1 MKAVYHTEVHFELTL
16 KTGETVKDYNKYYTT
31 YYHYSYGELP
41 ETSVDEYNNSDT
53 VFEDLRRILGYNTDY
68 PSEKT
73 IFTKRNFINDY
84 NFNQRIYEDELLS
97 FKITKK
103 YIPHKNL
110 STKELHEKLTFKDYS
125 QLVFDREQELK
136 YELLFTKE
144 EN

>member
-16 KTGETVKDYNKYYTT
+16 KIGETVKDYKKYYTT
-31 YYHYSYGELP
+31 YYRYNYGELP

-53 VFEDLRRILGYNTDY
+53 VFGDLRRMLGYKTDC

-73 IFTKRNFINDY
+73 IFTKRNFINNY

-97 FKITKK
+97 FKIIKK

-136 YELLFTKE
+136 YELLFNKE

>member
-1 MKAVYHTEVHFELTL
+1 MKSVYHTEVYFKLTL

-31 YYHYSYGELP
+31 YYRYNYGELP

-53 VFEDLRRILGYNTDY
+53 VFDDLRRILGYNTDC

-97 FKITKK
+97 FKIIKK

-110 STKELHEKLTFKDYS
+110 GAKELREKLTFQDYS
-125 QLVFDREQELK
+125 QLLFDREQELK
-136 YELLFTKE
+136 YELLFNKE
-144 EN
+144 D